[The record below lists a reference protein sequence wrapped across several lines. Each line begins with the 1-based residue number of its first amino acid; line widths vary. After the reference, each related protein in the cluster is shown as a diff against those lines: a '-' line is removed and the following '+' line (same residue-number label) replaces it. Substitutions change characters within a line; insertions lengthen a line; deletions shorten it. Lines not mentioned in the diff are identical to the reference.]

1 MKATCRIEKQTK
13 RPAIFFYDEFGIL
26 STYTR
31 EEMHGT
37 ACVEYYRENTR
48 LAHNFEE
55 SSACV
60 NLMQHYEIHCA
71 KFNEQITWVRRL
83 HRANNH

>member
-13 RPAIFFYDEFGIL
+13 KPAIFFYDPDDGL
-26 STYTR
+26 SVYTR

-37 ACVEYYRENTR
+37 ASIEYYRENTR
-48 LAHNFEE
+48 LARNFGE

-60 NLMQHYEIHCA
+60 RLMRHYA
-71 KFNEQITWVRRL
+71 DYLKQFDKQITYVRSLKHVGR
-83 HRANNH
+83 